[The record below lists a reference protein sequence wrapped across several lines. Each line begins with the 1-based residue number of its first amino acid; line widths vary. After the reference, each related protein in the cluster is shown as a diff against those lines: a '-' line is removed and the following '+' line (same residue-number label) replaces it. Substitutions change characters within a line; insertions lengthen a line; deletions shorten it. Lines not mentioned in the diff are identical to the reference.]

1 MSWKR
6 LNGPTF
12 LPSLGILL
20 LEEETGFLILVCVC
34 VGGLQQW
41 ASSGFPLYSPL
52 QYWRKEALEQR
63 QGKGLSPPAQLDDE
77 DGSGPCE
84 KQESETVV
92 CGSWVW

>member
-34 VGGLQQW
+34 VGGVF
-41 ASSGFPLYSPL
+41 SSGPAVGSLCTPRSSTGERKHWSRDRAKAFPLQHS
-52 QYWRKEALEQR
+52 
-63 QGKGLSPPAQLDDE
+63 
-77 DGSGPCE
+77 
-84 KQESETVV
+84 
-92 CGSWVW
+92 